1 MDEKLKLWE
10 KISKGEVIFPEDVLM
25 CIGYKKFLDDF
36 KDGDLRAFV
45 LSSDAGLEC
54 RMNHLVEQVKKL
66 SKDYVPFFFYAC
78 FFFPTH
84 SPLLIS
90 ELVDFCDCLQSLNSE
105 YKDSQ
110 GMWDTVSL
118 PIHALHAVV
127 LISRRDAMHC
137 VPSKTNIEK
146 SLGKV

>member
-1 MDEKLKLWE
+1 MEEKLKLWE

-25 CIGYKKFLDDF
+25 CIDEKKKFLDDF
-36 KDGDLRAFV
+36 KDGELRTFV
-45 LSSDAGLEC
+45 LSIDAGLEC

-66 SKDYVPFFFYAC
+66 SKDCVPFHFYAC

-118 PIHALHAVV
+118 PIHALHMVV
-127 LISRRDAMHC
+127 LISRSDAMHC
-137 VPSKTNIEK
+137 VTTK
-146 SLGKV
+146 